1 MSDEIHIVVQWKQSG
16 GSADFRRPDLLAR
29 YLREHLPR
37 VLFRV
42 DLEGRQLRHALA
54 EEYVADLRA
63 RMEIDPLAAGVAAV
77 IAAAHDK
84 PPGWDDYYLT
94 CTHDVRIP

>member
-1 MSDEIHIVVQWKQSG
+1 MIEEIHIVVRWKTHG
-16 GSADFRRPDLLAR
+16 GTAEFRRPDLLAR

-42 DLEGRQLRHALA
+42 DLEGRKMREELA
-54 EEYVADLRA
+54 AEYVADLHTRQD
-63 RMEIDPLAAGVAAV
+63 MDPVTACGAAT

-84 PPGWDDYYLT
+84 PPGWDDYYLSL
-94 CTHDVRIP
+94 THDVKIP